1 MNVKIANQNTGVM
14 STPKA
19 GGICPLTSLS
29 KGSDGQAT
37 IAQGNSLRLV
47 SGYQDATTR
56 HSIAKDCGIN
66 AKEKTKKS
74 RVRALSRL
82 YESFRSR
89 KISKQ
94 LHSSN
99 RTMKFKNGPST
110 VAVGFTQASVSAS
123 KNPLPE
129 LTATL
134 TVSERE
140 EAIVGSIIDKDD
152 DALGRA
158 MGDVGATKADA
169 SLINNAITQHKTT
182 VRRYI
187 LLAFCFRNWIR
198 SGMKLLVERS
208 DKTFVM
214 RKWQTP
220 ITSPDDTVNLSYLLA
235 VDSIAPFRACVF

>member
-19 GGICPLTSLS
+19 GGICPLTSLN

-56 HSIAKDCGIN
+56 HSIAKD
-66 AKEKTKKS
+66 
-74 RVRALSRL
+74 
-82 YESFRSR
+82 
-89 KISKQ
+89 
-94 LHSSN
+94 
-99 RTMKFKNGPST
+99 MKFKNGPNT

-129 LTATL
+129 LIATL
-134 TVSERE
+134 TVSESE

-152 DALGRA
+152 DALGCA

-169 SLINNAITQHKTT
+169 SLINNAITQHKIT

-187 LLAFCFRNWIR
+187 LLAFRFNNWIG
-198 SGMKLLVERS
+198 SQM
-208 DKTFVM
+208 
-214 RKWQTP
+214 
-220 ITSPDDTVNLSYLLA
+220 
-235 VDSIAPFRACVF
+235 